1 MKNKRKT
8 LGWALTMESLREEIG
23 KPGKTNDI
31 TPIMDD
37 TPTDMDPTRDNK
49 IVETELK
56 PVEKVVETKP
66 TNVISAENNAE
77 DEQVMPDGSQVVPE
91 DTSVTPSTGLPVTE
105 QEPSLVGEGDK
116 PIDPVSMENT
126 TQDPADATTAKPVIA
141 GQTDSTA
148 GENID
153 PILVAGETGSVPNE
167 GQTAPVQQEPEVA
180 PAEGVSVSDAEA
192 AAIAAAAVVEN
203 VTAQT
208 PTVPAD
214 VANQVSDT
222 PPSENPDVVPPV
234 SAPETAPVED
244 APVVTPEGG
253 EGGDVPTDVPSDA
266 PADTAP
272 EGDGEPVVPVVEDE
286 GMTEE
291 EVAAQIS
298 SDENEDDAEEIEE
311 LGESMENL
319 ETLIDENIAGVDL
332 AEKTMGIVQ
341 DTIDNE
347 GGLNAGQAALAEV
360 AMEALSIIT
369 GMRHE
374 PVIMGGATGV
384 SMESFGGAARLGAS
398 THSMESIKERV
409 AGIKENVSAG
419 IKALIANLRQL
430 LVKLADHFT
439 NTEKAFGEA
448 AEKLTDTNSDLAVVE
463 FNDPDLA
470 ARLGTG
476 GDTVSVSDLIKGMA
490 AARQLAESI
499 GKNSVN
505 AANALGA
512 HLSGGDTGEIG
523 SSDHT
528 KIAGLSATSNSD
540 PETFRASMESAVLP
554 GAVKLHVD
562 VPSKDM
568 LKMNVE
574 MVEAGSK
581 ATKISTATAND
592 VAALIKE
599 GIALAR
605 GSNIRKEA
613 ERALDA
619 ALSQIKVVELGEG
632 ATMGAIRLVMTPVT
646 VITRYN
652 ASLAS
657 AALRLVRKSLATA
670 NVKSGE
676 GEPAAQGA

>member
-8 LGWALTMESLREEIG
+8 LGWALSMEALKEDIG
-23 KPGKTNDI
+23 QPGKTNDI

-56 PVEKVVETKP
+56 PLEKVKETKP
-66 TNVISAENNAE
+66 ADVISAENNAE
-77 DEQVMPDGSQVVPE
+77 DEQVMPDGSEVVPE

-105 QEPSLVGEGDK
+105 QEPSLVGEGNK
-116 PIDPVSMENT
+116 PIEPVSMENT

-141 GQTDSTA
+141 GQTDSTV
-148 GENID
+148 ETNID
-153 PILVAGETGSVPNE
+153 PILVAGETGAVPNE

-180 PAEGVSVSDAEA
+180 PAEGASVSDAEA
-192 AAIAAAAVVEN
+192 AALAAAAIEN

-208 PTVPAD
+208 PTVPTD
-214 VANQVSDT
+214 VADQVSDT
-222 PPSENPDVVPPV
+222 PPSENPDVVAPV

-244 APVVTPEGG
+244 APVVTPEGDD
-253 EGGDVPTDVPSDA
+253 EPNVPA
-266 PADTAP
+266 
-272 EGDGEPVVPVVEDE
+272 VEDE

-439 NTEKAFGEA
+439 NTEKAFAEA

-499 GKNSVN
+499 GKNSIN

-540 PETFRASMESAVLP
+540 PEIFRASMESVVLP

>member
-23 KPGKTNDI
+23 KPGKVNDI
-31 TPIMDD
+31 TPTMDD

-56 PVEKVVETKP
+56 PVEKVTETKP

-77 DEQVMPDGSQVVPE
+77 DEQVMPDGSKVVPQ
-91 DTSVTPSTGLPVTE
+91 DTDVTPSTGLAVVE

-116 PIDPVSMENT
+116 PTDPVSMENT

-141 GQTDSTA
+141 GQTDSTVN
-148 GENID
+148 ENID
-153 PILVAGETGSVPNE
+153 PILVAGETGSVPTE

-214 VANQVSDT
+214 VADQVADT

-234 SAPETAPVED
+234 SAPDAEAQTAPVEVV
-244 APVVTPEGG
+244 PVLV
-253 EGGDVPTDVPSDA
+253 
-266 PADTAP
+266 P
-272 EGDGEPVVPVVEDE
+272 EGDEEGEVPPTEPEVIPVAEEV
-286 GMTEE
+286 GLTEE

-298 SDENEDDAEEIEE
+298 SDENEDAAEEIEE
-311 LGESMENL
+311 LGDSMENL
-319 ETLIDENIAGVDL
+319 ETLIEENIAGVDL

-347 GGLNAGQAALAEV
+347 GGLNQGQAALAEV

-369 GMRHE
+369 GMRHQ
-374 PVIMGGATGV
+374 PVIMGGNTGV
-384 SMESFGGAARLGAS
+384 SMESFGGAARLGVS
-398 THSMESIKERV
+398 TLSMESIKERV

-419 IKALIANLRQL
+419 IKALIANFRQL
-430 LVKLADHFT
+430 LVKLSDHFT
-439 NTEKAFGEA
+439 NTEKAFAEA
-448 AEKLTDTNSDLAVVE
+448 AEKLTDSDSDLAVVE

-470 ARLGTG
+470 ARLGMG
-476 GDTVSVSDLIKGMA
+476 GDTVSVSDLIKGMVQ
-490 AARQLAESI
+490 ARQLAEAI
-499 GKNSVN
+499 GKSSVERAN
-505 AANALGA
+505 LAAEYLKGDGQALKRFSDFSKIDGLTA
-512 HLSGGDTGEIG
+512 DSWSGPFTHANVLD
-523 SSDHT
+523 SD
-528 KIAGLSATSNSD
+528 I
-540 PETFRASMESAVLP
+540 LP
-554 GAVKLHVD
+554 GAVKFHVETPIED
-562 VPSKDM
+562 TE
-568 LKMNVE
+568 LNRLRFE
-574 MVEAGSK
+574 MANAGTK

-613 ERALDA
+613 ERALDV
-619 ALSQIKVVELGEG
+619 ALGQIKDKEG
-632 ATMGAIRLVMTPVT
+632 TGNLSMLMVRAVTNPVT